1 MHALSGS
8 PSKEE
13 LRRAALAR
21 RDEAALDV
29 DTMLEAAEALR
40 DNALTLPE
48 LTSPLTGPV
57 AGYWPLRSEIDP
69 RPILEILADRGVTLA
84 LPVCSPQGL
93 LFRAWQPWQ
102 PLVPA
107 GFGTLGPPETAAE
120 VTPRVLLVPLAAF
133 DRAGHRIGYGKG
145 HYDGAIARLSAAGA
159 LTTIGLAL
167 ACQEVASVPA
177 ENHDQR
183 LDVVVTQ
190 SEVIRPQAA

>member
-1 MHALSGS
+1 VHALPGS

-48 LTSPLTGPV
+48 LAGDGPL
-57 AGYWPLRSEIDP
+57 AGYWPMRSEIDP
-69 RPILEILADRGVTLA
+69 RPILEVLADRGSALA

-93 LFRAWQPWQ
+93 VFRAWQPWQ

-120 VTPRVLLVPLAAF
+120 VTPRVLFVPLAAF

-183 LDVVVTQ
+183 LDVVVTE

>member
-8 PSKEE
+8 ASKEE

-21 RDEAALDV
+21 RDAAALDV

-48 LTSPLTGPV
+48 LGRLTGPV
-57 AGYWPLRSEIDP
+57 AGYWPMRSEIDP
-69 RPILEILADRGVTLA
+69 RPILEALAERGSALA

-93 LFRAWQPWQ
+93 VFRAWQPWQ

-183 LDVVVTQ
+183 LDVVVTE